1 MCDMGT
7 TLRWPSYMFST
18 DECLMSVFHVRVCG
32 SHGSW
37 GQTACQWHL
46 IPLRYTT
53 LLPPDSQI
61 HGTTLKPQSDSENSF
76 FVLMYVQGL
85 DYVDLL
91 LVCVRETGGLWGGE
105 KRREGGRER
114 ERKSRYQNTREQ
126 PWVFPQALST
136 LLQRLQVL
144 SH

>member
-7 TLRWPSYMFST
+7 MMRWPSYMFGT
-18 DECLMSVFHVRVCG
+18 DECLMSVFHVRVG
-32 SHGSW
+32 GYR

-61 HGTTLKPQSDSENSF
+61 HGTTFKPQSDSESSF

-91 LVCVRETGGLWGGE
+91 LVCV
-105 KRREGGRER
+105 
-114 ERKSRYQNTREQ
+114 
-126 PWVFPQALST
+126 
-136 LLQRLQVL
+136 
-144 SH
+144 